1 MMRCILIELHRIIFV
16 NVNCRVANVT
26 VLDICMFLFSQPQCA
41 AVRTSIR
48 RSTNHR
54 APLYE
59 RSCAARR
66 TIERRCTNRPTQF
79 YEQYYDIMLKSTIY
93 GRLYLIPTK
102 KAQ

>member
-1 MMRCILIELHRIIFV
+1 MRCILIELHRIIFV

-54 APLYE
+54 APLDE
-59 RSCAARR
+59 PLNAAVPTARR
-66 TIERRCTNRPTQF
+66 SSMNN
-79 YEQYYDIMLKSTIY
+79 IMILC
-93 GRLYLIPTK
+93 
-102 KAQ
+102 